1 MIRPRTEATVA
12 PRSPGDAS
20 HPGPAPAPSI
30 GNLWTGSILSRP
42 SPAAD
47 GRLLAFLPKKPD
59 ADKPLM
65 LGVNDTKDI
74 GPQCPLVKTD
84 ETTLLA
90 RLGGG
95 YCQAYPDLSDGKGI
109 PEVLLGCQLEERLN
123 RHNKVLGAV
132 EYASDPADF
141 GGHHRLRAK
150 AAWEVLLDP
159 DSKLSLRT
167 SVVEAADYA
176 PNGEQAKNLTCS
188 LDVGWKF

>member
-1 MIRPRTEATVA
+1 
-12 PRSPGDAS
+12 
-20 HPGPAPAPSI
+20 
-30 GNLWTGSILSRP
+30 
-42 SPAAD
+42 
-47 GRLLAFLPKKPD
+47 
-59 ADKPLM
+59 M

-159 DSKLSLRT
+159 DSRLSLRT

-188 LDVGWKF
+188 LDWAGSSDEGSGNSGSVVRKLRQPGRRCFTPGQGASSVPRQPPYAGPGTYLTLSTSSS